1 MTTRVSG
8 DIISGKKEAE
18 LSVLTAARMAR
29 PVNKRSDRY
38 FRSCGEDV
46 SARFYFGG
54 ATAIGAKE
62 LIINDDIR
70 VKEVRMLDENGDQM
84 GIMGIDSAKEYAY
97 DKGLDLVLI
106 APQGNP
112 PVCRAMDYGKYRY
125 ECDKRKKEA
134 KKKQQSVEVK
144 EIQLS
149 CRIDTHDFETKANR
163 AVKFLG
169 EGNKV
174 RVCLKFRGREMAHQE
189 IGRDMLAKFQDACAD
204 YGSVDKKPV
213 LEGRQMTMFINPLKQ
228 SKDQPPKEQ

>member
-1 MTTRVSG
+1 
-8 DIISGKKEAE
+8 
-18 LSVLTAARMAR
+18 MAR

-112 PVCRAMDYGKYRY
+112 PVYRAMDYGKYRY
-125 ECDKRKKEA
+125 ECDKREKEA

-174 RVCLKFRGREMAHQE
+174 RVYLKFRGREMAHQE